1 MKKGVVVEYNDDFV
15 TLLTPD
21 GQFLKANNVGTCEVG
36 EEITFFPLMDE
47 REEAATRTSRIK
59 QRSLLDLFNSRK
71 VRICTLSVLA
81 IMFFMIS
88 FLPSFNN
95 DKVYAY
101 MSIDINPSFEVGI
114 DNQLNVIS
122 LVPLNEEAEKL
133 IEKLPKWE
141 DKPFDKIVDAIVA
154 ESKVEGYVY
163 PGKEILITTV
173 INEEDKDIQTKLDAG
188 INEISTSYEDE
199 EMVVNT
205 IEADNETREKAQ
217 NQGISTGKYL
227 ELKEETKV
235 VEPAKNQEPDES
247 SSKTNPQNKSLSE
260 DTNNNN
266 QAVKEQLKSETKE
279 KLEDVKKK
287 LKENSSSSNKNENI
301 QSENKKNV
309 KKQEK
314 AAQKNAK
321 KTPVN
326 QKVYDKEDRDDWE
339 NWDDQEDRNDWEN
352 WDDQENRYNRDD
364 WDDQEDRND
373 RDNRDKKDNRNN
385 KKRYNEKE
393 NQNKWNK
400 NNNDED

>member
-1 MKKGVVVEYNDDFV
+1 MKRGVVVEYNDDFV

-21 GQFLKANNVGTCEVG
+21 GQFLKTNSKLGSYEIG

-59 QRSLLDLFNSRK
+59 QRSLIDLFNSRK
-71 VRICTLSVLA
+71 VRVGALSVLA

-133 IEKLPKWE
+133 IDKLPEWE
-141 DKPFDKIVDAIVA
+141 NKPFDKIVDTIVD

-173 INEEDKDIQTKLDAG
+173 INEEDKAIQNKLEAG
-188 INEISTSYEDE
+188 IDEIRTSYEDE

-205 IEADNETREKAQ
+205 IESDNETREKAQ

-227 ELKEETKV
+227 ELKEKATAPKESV
-235 VEPAKNQEPDES
+235 VEPAKKQEQSDNS
-247 SSKTNPQNKSLSE
+247 SSNNKTNNEALTE
-260 DTNNNN
+260 DTNVNN
-266 QAVKEQLKSETKE
+266 QAVKEKLESETKV
-279 KLEDVKKK
+279 KLEDAKNK
-287 LKENSSSSNKNENI
+287 LKENSSISNSNE
-301 QSENKKNV
+301 
-309 KKQEK
+309 KKQNVNNQGK
-314 AAQKNAK
+314 DAQKSAEKNRDNHK
-321 KTPVN
+321 MN
-326 QKVYDKEDRDDWE
+326 KEDRHDRNDL
-339 NWDDQEDRNDWEN
+339 DDQEDSDDRDN
-352 WDDQENRYNRDD
+352 WDD
-364 WDDQEDRND
+364 
-373 RDNRDKKDNRNN
+373 KDNRNDKEN
-385 KKRYNEKE
+385 REKGLHE
-393 NQNKWNK
+393 KANQNKLNKDNRNK
-400 NNNDED
+400 NDDEDNDEEDDDD

>member
-1 MKKGVVVEYNDDFV
+1 MKRGVVVEYNDDFV

-21 GQFLKANNVGTCEVG
+21 GQFLKTNSKLGSYEIG

-59 QRSLLDLFNSRK
+59 QRSLIDLFNSRK
-71 VRICTLSVLA
+71 VRVGALSVLA

-133 IEKLPKWE
+133 IDKLPEWE
-141 DKPFDKIVDAIVA
+141 NKPFDKIVDAIVA

-173 INEEDKDIQTKLDAG
+173 INEEDKAIQTKLEAG
-188 INEISTSYEDE
+188 IDEIRTSYEDE

-205 IEADNETREKAQ
+205 IESDNETREKAQ

-227 ELKEETKV
+227 ELKEKPTAPKESV
-235 VEPAKNQEPDES
+235 VEPAKKQEQSDNS
-247 SSKTNPQNKSLSE
+247 SSNTKTNNETLTE
-260 DTNNNN
+260 DTNVNN
-266 QAVKEQLKSETKE
+266 QAVKEKLESETKV
-279 KLEDVKKK
+279 KLEDAKNK
-287 LKENSSSSNKNENI
+287 LKENSSFSNSNE
-301 QSENKKNV
+301 
-309 KKQEK
+309 KKQNVNNQGK
-314 AAQKNAK
+314 DAQKSAEKNLDNHK
-321 KTPVN
+321 MN
-326 QKVYDKEDRDDWE
+326 KEDRH
-339 NWDDQEDRNDWEN
+339 DRN
-352 WDDQENRYNRDD
+352 D
-364 WDDQEDRND
+364 WDDQEDRDD
-373 RDNRDKKDNRNN
+373 RDNWDDKANRNDKENREKGHHEKANQNKLNKDNRN
-385 KKRYNEKE
+385 
-393 NQNKWNK
+393 K
-400 NNNDED
+400 NYDEDNDEDEDDD